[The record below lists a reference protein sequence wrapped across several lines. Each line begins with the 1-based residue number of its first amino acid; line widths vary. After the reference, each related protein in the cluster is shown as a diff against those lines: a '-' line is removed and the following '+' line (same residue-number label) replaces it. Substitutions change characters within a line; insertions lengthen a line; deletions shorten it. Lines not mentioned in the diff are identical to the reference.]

1 MIADRRS
8 QIAIR
13 SAIVCDHMETYVL
26 VSGNVKYTRACRLK
40 SKQHRGVLRKRRPKT
55 RSLLRRPCK
64 TENRGNYKFN
74 THKAAA
80 RLSDIIGHY
89 TSCVPSHY
97 YTFSLSLYLFYT
109 ASTTDLSYLL
119 CFAMRANLVVKFLRV
134 SSGKLTTHIILV
146 QQAEF
151 ER

>member
-1 MIADRRS
+1 MVTGCYENED
-8 QIAIR
+8 
-13 SAIVCDHMETYVL
+13 L
-26 VSGNVKYTRACRLK
+26 
-40 SKQHRGVLRKRRPKT
+40 RPKT
-55 RSLLRRPCK
+55 RFLFSYY
-64 TENRGNYKFN
+64 ENEEPGKQKNCGNYKFN

-89 TSCVPSHY
+89 TSCVSSHY

-109 ASTTDLSYLL
+109 AASTTGPSYLL
-119 CFAMRANLVVKFLRV
+119 CFAMQANLVVKFLRV

-151 ER
+151 EC

>member
-1 MIADRRS
+1 M
-8 QIAIR
+8 
-13 SAIVCDHMETYVL
+13 HW
-26 VSGNVKYTRACRLK
+26 
-40 SKQHRGVLRKRRPKT
+40 GVTKTKTLENEDLRPKT
-55 RSLLRRPCK
+55 QSLFSYYENEDPVKQK
-64 TENRGNYKFN
+64 TVEIIICYKFN
-74 THKAAA
+74 THKAVA

-134 SSGKLTTHIILV
+134 SSGKLTMHIILV
-146 QQAEF
+146 
-151 ER
+151 